1 MNAIQFN
8 NALEINQLAT
18 AIKAM
23 GDKRTVFVEG
33 DMGSGKTSILN
44 LLRAMLPEHVP
55 VYLDAT
61 TKDLGDLMVPMFDKI
76 DDAGIVRY
84 ALNEELGFHHKK
96 PVILM
101 IDEYGKAN
109 PAVKNG
115 LLRVALERKIGSHEL
130 PEGSIVFM
138 TSNLGA
144 EGVGDLLL
152 PHQRNR
158 IVRVRMRKSSAPE
171 WIENFARPN
180 GLHPA
185 VIGWVKETPKVGE
198 SFTDVDMRVGDTTRM
213 RADEINQKLDELNP
227 YIFHPKATWRT
238 AFFTWRSGEA
248 ASDILWAYEANA
260 FDRETLTQL
269 LIGTIGERATRD
281 MQAYI
286 ALSDD
291 LPQML
296 DIQTNP
302 MTAKIPEG
310 AAAQVMVVDKALA
323 TLEYAW
329 VSNWMKYL
337 GRLPREVQGL
347 FVNTARRTNYNKLD
361 VITSC
366 KEFGDWCLENGWLYT
381 NDK

>member
-1 MNAIQFN
+1 MAAIQFN
-8 NALEINQLAT
+8 NALEINQIAT
-18 AIKAM
+18 AIKAV

-33 DMGSGKTSILN
+33 DMGSGKSSILK
-44 LLRAMLPEHVP
+44 LLARMLPTHVP
-55 VYLDAT
+55 IYLDAT

-115 LLRVALERKIGSHEL
+115 LLRVGLERKIGDRAL

-152 PHQRNR
+152 AHQRNR
-158 IVRVRMRKSSAPE
+158 IVRIRMRKSTAPE

-180 GLHPA
+180 GIHPA
-185 VIGWVKETPKVGE
+185 MIGWVKEFPQVGE
-198 SFTDVDMRVGDTTRM
+198 SFTDVDMRMGDTSRL
-213 RADEINQKLDELNP
+213 RAEEFNQKLDELNP

-248 ASDILWAYEANA
+248 ASDILWAYENNA
-260 FDRETLTQL
+260 FDKDTLTQL
-269 LIGTIGERATRD
+269 MIGTIGERAARD
-281 MQAYI
+281 LQTYI
-286 ALSDD
+286 ALADD
-291 LPQML
+291 LPKML
-296 DIQTNP
+296 DIHNDP
-302 MTAKIPEG
+302 MSAKLPTG

-337 GRLPREVQGL
+337 ERLPREVQGL
-347 FVNTARRTNYNKLD
+347 FVNTARKDNYNKRD

-366 KEFGDWCLENGWLYT
+366 KEFGDWCLNNGWLYSK
-381 NDK
+381 DQ

>member
-1 MNAIQFN
+1 MSAIQFN
-8 NALEINQLAT
+8 NTLEINQIAQ
-18 AIKAM
+18 AIKAV
-23 GDKRTVFVEG
+23 GAFRTVFVEG
-33 DMGSGKTSILN
+33 DMGSGKTS
-44 LLRAMLPEHVP
+44 LLKLLAAMLPTHIP

-115 LLRVALERKIGSHEL
+115 LLRVALERRIGEKSM

-158 IVRVRMRKSSAPE
+158 IVRVRMRKASSPE

-180 GLHPA
+180 GIHPA
-185 VIGWVKETPKVGE
+185 MIGWVKETPQVGE
-198 SFTDVDMRVGDTTRM
+198 SFTDVDMRMGDIA
-213 RADEINQKLDELNP
+213 RASAQEINMKLDELNP
-227 YIFHPKATWRT
+227 YIFHPKAKWRT
-238 AFFTWRSGEA
+238 EFFTWRSGEA
-248 ASDILWAYEANA
+248 ASDILWAYERGE
-260 FDRETLTQL
+260 FDRVTLTQL

-286 ALSDD
+286 ALADD
-291 LPQML
+291 LPKML
-296 DIQTNP
+296 DIRNDP
-302 MTAKIPEG
+302 MNAKLPVG

-329 VSNWMKYL
+329 VGNWMRYMS
-337 GRLPREVQGL
+337 RLPREVQGL
-347 FVNTARRTNYNKLD
+347 FVNTARKTTYNKRD
-361 VITSC
+361 VVTSC
-366 KEFGDWCLENGWLYT
+366 KEFGDWCLANGWLYSK
-381 NDK
+381 DQ